1 MLLLPMVLSAF
12 TRWQVAESENFRL
25 VYPRGYEDQAR
36 HAVSWLETERENINT
51 LTGWDPGKVWVVI
64 EDVGMGVNGFANPVG
79 SEIHLFTTP
88 PWGLDIST
96 RDWMRSVGV
105 HEYTHISS
113 IQPVYGLPRILKF
126 LFGPWV
132 LPNALVPGWM
142 IEGVTVYYESQVE
155 PYEGRL
161 EAGFFD
167 ANLLTRTSQGMF
179 PKRWEMDGSL
189 TQFPGGAI
197 YAYGGPFF
205 EWLVDEKGP
214 QTVSRFYARNGRNLP
229 YFFMDGAARKSFGER
244 FPQLLSDW
252 KAATYE
258 RALAFVPA
266 DSAARRLSDTGWYVS
281 NLTSDGERI
290 YYVRSRYLKPA
301 AMYVKGYTEI
311 IALDPETGEEEVIL
325 RPNTSVQMLRVHDG
339 VLYYTTATYRR
350 GFANTYNQG
359 FGEVYEL
366 RSYDLSTGREEKI
379 YEGRIRAF
387 EYLPSG
393 SFLLSVDK
401 PTQFGSDLIIVNT
414 EGKIESLVGTGGLL
428 VAEIVF
434 SGDGELYVVARRQGE
449 HWDIYKE
456 ISGYLLS
463 KWKNL
468 TSTPWAETGLSINQD
483 GDLLY
488 SANPDGTNGRV
499 GIYLYDPSEQAIE
512 KVRAPSYAVLPVMVG
527 NQIIFT
533 SLNPSG
539 YDLYS
544 VPLETSSA
552 EFFSL
557 PPDTAGVTVWQGKTI
572 TYDKGFISRS
582 SLRPYLSLFRPWARI
597 PYVWPSFDDAWNLT
611 NLDMGVFLLGADVV
625 GENSY
630 QANVS
635 YDAVTNTNTV
645 DFGWINQR
653 FAPLTLNL
661 DYSHNPMW
669 DTLGQFVGY
678 NYRIYPSFNYP
689 LYYHSGRGLNV
700 IRWGEGFRTT
710 GETLQDRT
718 LVSNISL
725 SFSWPFWRIG
735 IAASHQWES
744 PIFSANE
751 RSWLLTRAAAT
762 TDLAGGFLL
771 ADVSTFADLSA
782 QLPVGYTHSA
792 SIRGYAEIETADPVF
807 ATATLEYRHRLLK
820 MRFGLWNPNVFF
832 EDLYVNVFTDAAFD
846 TQELLGASAGLELS
860 PEVHLFWGNFRIAPV
875 VGVSLNLEG
884 KINPHG
890 GVSTSLPV
898 EILRSR
904 KDAAGFAADPWPVTL
919 SSTKAELLEPH

>member
-1 MLLLPMVLSAF
+1 LLLLPMVLSAF

-36 HAVSWLETERENINT
+36 HAVEWIETEREAINN

-161 EAGFFD
+161 ESGFFD
-167 ANLLTRTSQGMF
+167 ANLLTRASQGMF
-179 PKRWEMDGSL
+179 PRTWEMDGSL

-214 QTVSRFYARNGRNLP
+214 QTVSRFYTRNGRNLP

-252 KAATYE
+252 QAATYE
-258 RALAFVPA
+258 RALTFVPA

-311 IALDPETGEEEVIL
+311 MALDPETGEEEVIL
-325 RPNTSVQMLRVHDG
+325 SPNTSVQSLRVHDG

-350 GFANTYNQG
+350 GFANTANNA
-359 FGEVYEL
+359 FGELYQL
-366 RSYDLSTGREEKI
+366 RSFDLTTGRSKKL
-379 YEGRIRAF
+379 YTGRIRAF
-387 EYLPSG
+387 DRLPDG
-393 SFLLSVDK
+393 SFLLSLDRT
-401 PTQFGSDLIIVNT
+401 PGFGSALLRIPPGGGEPEKLW
-414 EGKIESLVGTGGLL
+414 EGDTLVS
-428 VAEIVF
+428 EIVIR
-434 SGDGELYVVARRQGE
+434 GDGSAFFSAREQGE
-449 HWDIYKE
+449 NWDLWRYSADNKSWE
-456 ISGYLLS
+456 Q
-463 KWKNL
+463 L
-468 TSTPWAETGLSINQD
+468 TRTEHSESSLRLDQEGN
-483 GDLLY
+483 LLY
-488 SANPDGTNGRV
+488 AANPKGPKGRV
-499 GIYLYDPSEQAIE
+499 GVYMLDTETMTHQ
-512 KVRAPSYAVLPVMVG
+512 VFDAPSYA
-527 NQIIFT
+527 
-533 SLNPSG
+533 LNPVLIGEELFFLGLNPEG
-539 YDLYS
+539 YDVYS
-544 VPLETSSA
+544 VPARL
-552 EFFSL
+552 SL
-557 PPDTAGVTVWQGKTI
+557 ADMPSRPPLSRGLTFWDKRTPTYSGGFKTR
-572 TYDKGFISRS
+572 SRFC
-582 SLRPYLSLFRPWARI
+582 PYLSLLRPWARI
-597 PYVWPSFDDAWNLT
+597 PYVWPSVDDAWNLT
-611 NLDMGVFLLGADVV
+611 NLDMGIFLVGADVV

-635 YDAVTNTNTV
+635 YDAVTNTNSV
-645 DFGWINQR
+645 DFGWVNQR
-653 FAPLTLNL
+653 FAPLNLNL

-669 DTLGQFVGY
+669 DTLGQFLGY
-678 NYRIYPSFNYP
+678 HYRIYPSFNYP
-689 LYYHSGRGLNV
+689 IYYRPGRGLNV

-710 GETLQDRT
+710 GEILQNRT
-718 LVSNISL
+718 LVSNLGI
-725 SFSWPFWRIG
+725 SFSWPFWG
-735 IAASHQWES
+735 LGLAASHQWSS

-762 TDLAGGFLL
+762 TDLAGGLLL
-771 ADVSTFADLSA
+771 ADVFTFADLSA

-792 SIRGYAEIETADPVF
+792 PIRGYAEIETTDPVF

-820 MRFGLWNPNVFF
+820 MRFGIWNPNVFF
-832 EDLYVNVFTDAAFD
+832 EDLYVTVFTDAAFGS
-846 TQELLGASAGLELS
+846 QYLLGASAGIELS
-860 PEVHLFWGNFRIAPV
+860 PEIHLLWGNIRIAPI
-875 VGVSLNLEG
+875 VGISYNLEG
-884 KINPHG
+884 EVNYHFG
-890 GVSTSLPV
+890 ASTSLPFDV
-898 EILRSR
+898 MR
-904 KDAAGFAADPWPVTL
+904 KRQDAAEFAADPWPDSWKDV
-919 SSTKAELLEPH
+919 ELVETR

>member
-1 MLLLPMVLSAF
+1 MPMLIFGV
-12 TRWQVAESENFRL
+12 TRWRMLESENFRL

-36 HAVSWLETERENINT
+36 HAVEWIETERENIND

-88 PWGLDIST
+88 PSGFDIST

-161 EAGFFD
+161 KAGFFD
-167 ANLLTRTSQGMF
+167 ANLLTCASQDMF
-179 PKRWEMDGSL
+179 PRTWEMDGSL
-189 TQFPGGAI
+189 TRFPVGAI

-205 EWLVDEKGP
+205 EWLVDEKGAE
-214 QTVSRFYARNGRNLP
+214 TVAEFYRVNGASIP
-229 YFFMDGAARKSFGER
+229 FFFIDGAARKSFGER
-244 FPQLLSDW
+244 FPYLLHDW
-252 KAATYE
+252 KQAVYE
-258 RALAFVPA
+258 QASSWLSA
-266 DSAARRLSDTGWYVS
+266 DSAARRLTDKGWYIDDIA
-281 NLTSDGERI
+281 TDGQRVF
-290 YYVRSRYLKPA
+290 YVRTSIKKRA
-301 AMYVKGYTEI
+301 ALNSSWYVDI
-311 IALDPETGEEEVIL
+311 VALDPFTGEEEVIL

-414 EGKIESLVGTGGLL
+414 EGEIELLVGSGGLL

-434 SGDGELYVVARRQGE
+434 SGDGELYVAARRQGK
-449 HWDIYKE
+449 HWDIYKSFPGH
-456 ISGYLLS
+456 ILS
-463 KWKNL
+463 KWTNL
-468 TSTPWAETGLSINQD
+468 TSTPWAETGLSITK
-483 GDLLY
+483 GGELLY

-499 GIYLYDPSEQAIE
+499 GIYLYDPSRKAIE
-512 KVRAPSYAVLPVMVG
+512 KVKAPSYAVLPVMVG

-544 VPLETSSA
+544 VPLVTSSA
-552 EFFSL
+552 EFSSL
-557 PPDTAGVTVWQGKTI
+557 PPDTAGVTVWQGSTP
-572 TYDKGFISRS
+572 TYQERFKAKS
-582 SLRPYLSLFRPWARI
+582 SLMPYLSLLRPWARI
-597 PYVWPSFDDAWNLT
+597 PYVWPSFNDAWNLT
-611 NLDMGVFLLGADVV
+611 NLDMGIFLMGADVME
-625 GENSY
+625 ENSY

-645 DFGWINQR
+645 DFGWNNQR
-653 FAPLTLNL
+653 FAPLSLNV
-661 DYSHNPMW
+661 DYSHEPRIDDLTGQM
-669 DTLGQFVGY
+669 LGYDYFL
-678 NYRIYPSFNYP
+678 YPSFSYP
-689 LYYHSGRGLNV
+689 LYYCPGRGLNV
-700 IRWGEGFRTT
+700 IRWGEGFLVT
-710 GETLQDRT
+710 GDSLQNRF

-735 IAASHQWES
+735 IAASHQWSS

-751 RSWLLTRAAAT
+751 RSWLFTRAAAT
-762 TDLAGGFLL
+762 SDLVGGLLL
-771 ADVSTFADLSA
+771 ADVSTFTDLSA
-782 QLPVGYTHSA
+782 QLPAGYAHSVP
-792 SIRGYAEIETADPVF
+792 IRGYAEIETTDPVF
-807 ATATLEYRHRLLK
+807 AITILEYRHRLLR
-820 MRFGLWNPNVFF
+820 MRFGIWNPNVFF

-846 TQELLGASAGLELS
+846 SRNLLGASVGLELS
-860 PEVHLFWGNFRIAPV
+860 PEIHLFWGHLRIAPV
-875 VGVSLNLEG
+875 IGVSYNLRGE
-884 KINPHG
+884 INLHG
-890 GVSTSLPV
+890 GVWTSLPF
-898 EILRSR
+898 EIMHLR
-904 KDAAGFAADPWPVTL
+904 KDALEFATDPWPDSWKDV
-919 SSTKAELLEPH
+919 ELVETR